1 MDLQDFTKE
10 ILKGIKAALGKEYRI
25 TAEDILK
32 NNGVMLRA
40 FTVRHQEEQ
49 IAPCIY
55 IDNFYRE
62 YQMGRI
68 KIADVVEEILYLY
81 QENSSGYT
89 FDMDFLQDYN
99 KARPNLQG
107 RLIHTGKNQ
116 KLLEAL
122 PHRDFLDLSL
132 IYLLEMPGPRKSIGY
147 VRVSRE
153 HLEYWG
159 VDEQCLY
166 EAVIRNIA
174 EPGNGVLQ
182 SMGTF
187 LEQMAGPGIGAGALK
202 CPAYILTN
210 GNHQN
215 GAVQML
221 NKQILKSAAQI
232 LNGDFLL
239 LPSSVHELILMP
251 MEQEEDGA
259 AQARQFAAMV
269 QEVNDTQVEE
279 DEILSYHVYRYYRET
294 EEIVIAA

>member
-10 ILKGIKAALGKEYRI
+10 ILKGIKAALGKEYRT

-40 FTVRHQEEQ
+40 VIIRHQEEQ

-55 IDNFYRE
+55 IDNFYKE

-68 KIADVVEEILYLY
+68 GIADVVEEILYLY

-107 RLIHTGKNQ
+107 CLIHTGKNQ

-132 IYLLEMPGPRKSIGY
+132 IYLLEVPGPRKSIGY

-153 HLEYWG
+153 HLEYWD
-159 VDEQCLY
+159 VNEQCLY

-221 NKQILKSAAQI
+221 NKQMLKSAAQI

-239 LPSSVHELILMP
+239 LPSSVHEVILMP
-251 MEQEEDGA
+251 MEQEEEEG

-269 QEVNDTQVEE
+269 QEVNDTQVEK
-279 DEILSYHVYRYYRET
+279 DEILSYHVYRYCRET
-294 EEIVIAA
+294 KEIVIAA

>member
-1 MDLQDFTKE
+1 MCLEDFTENLLKEMKE
-10 ILKGIKAALGKEYRI
+10 ILGEEYQI
-25 TAEDILK
+25 NTEDILK
-32 NNGVMLRA
+32 NNGVMLCAVTIR
-40 FTVRHQEEQ
+40 RQGEQ

-55 IDNFYRE
+55 IDNFYKE

-68 KIADVVEEILYLY
+68 KIADIVEEILYLY

-99 KARPNLQG
+99 KVRPNLQG

-132 IYLLEMPGPRKSIGY
+132 IYLLEVPGPRKSIGY

-166 EAVIRNIA
+166 EAAIRNIA
-174 EPGNGVLQ
+174 EPGNEVLQ

-221 NKQILKSAAQI
+221 NKQMLKSAAQI
-232 LNGDFLL
+232 LDGDFLL

-251 MEQEEDGA
+251 MEQEEDER

-279 DEILSYHVYRYYRET
+279 DEILSYHVYRYCRET